1 MRSEDHYFFSQLSP
15 EPRWNCTE
23 TRVAPVCPPGNGEQ
37 KDGVKGGF
45 TPLTID
51 QFFLSLSARAKLP
64 IAVVLSTPEIQV
76 QE

>member
-37 KDGVKGGF
+37 KYGVKGGF

-51 QFFLSLSARAKLP
+51 QFFLSPLRTS
-64 IAVVLSTPEIQV
+64 QV
-76 QE
+76 ADRSSIEYT